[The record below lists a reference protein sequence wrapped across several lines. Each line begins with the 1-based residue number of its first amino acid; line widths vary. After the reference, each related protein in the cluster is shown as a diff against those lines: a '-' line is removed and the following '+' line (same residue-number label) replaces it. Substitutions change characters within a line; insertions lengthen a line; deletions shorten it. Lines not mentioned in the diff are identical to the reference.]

1 MVLEV
6 GGRYFDPEVSLAVFP
21 GPEVAQQRQQRADLA
36 SLVAEVDSIG
46 EDTAL
51 QFPGAPTIDVA
62 DRFAHSLMSARSG
75 GEGMPVP
82 DEIRHD
88 QRGEE
93 KEQAEDEKQQPA

>member
-1 MVLEV
+1 
-6 GGRYFDPEVSLAVFP
+6 
-21 GPEVAQQRQQRADLA
+21 
-36 SLVAEVDSIG
+36 VDSIG

-82 DEIRHD
+82 D
-88 QRGEE
+88 
-93 KEQAEDEKQQPA
+93 